1 MATTVYLVRHAT
13 HDRVSRILCGR
24 MPGVSLG
31 AEGRRQAE
39 CLAERLAQREGIAAV
54 RTSPLERARETA
66 AIIAKRLG
74 LEPQICEAL
83 NEIDFGAWSGL
94 SFKAL
99 DGDPRWQEWNTAR
112 DTAEPPGGESM
123 GAAQARVVA
132 RIERLRAEHPE
143 RGVVLVSHCD
153 VIKAALARYLGLSL
167 DNYARF
173 EISPASVS
181 VLALWP
187 GGATV
192 VGINEVVAA

>member
-39 CLAERLAQREGIAAV
+39 CLAERLAQRGGIAAV

-66 AIIAKRLG
+66 AI
-74 LEPQICEAL
+74 
-83 NEIDFGAWSGL
+83 
-94 SFKAL
+94 L